1 MSGGGLKSLI
11 AGVSYKTLPESL
23 VSGFLRDTGGG
34 GLLESC
40 ELLAHSVLILDKSGD
55 ICGGLLRGGFHAC
68 DLGPYICDALHDV
81 IESLLF
87 HF

>member
-1 MSGGGLKSLI
+1 MSGGSLKSLKSGI
-11 AGVSYKTLPESL
+11 SYKTFPESL

-40 ELLAHSVLILDKSGD
+40 ELFAHSVLILNKSGD
-55 ICGGLLRGGFHAC
+55 ICGGLLCGGFHAC
-68 DLGPYICDALHDV
+68 DLGPYICDALNDV